1 MDFKSIYT
9 LYWNKIFRLC
19 LGYVNDPDRA
29 KDLAQETFLTVWE
42 KLPSFRQESAL
53 GTWIFRIATNT
64 CLQQIRTERKN
75 HFTELPDDIP
85 QETETNDTSA
95 GDIARLYRFIA
106 ELKEIDRIII
116 SLELEG
122 MNQAEISKVVGL
134 QEGNIRV
141 RIHRIKEKLNEKFKK
156 NGRQ

>member
-9 LYWNKIFRLC
+9 LYWDKIFRLC
-19 LGYVNDPDRA
+19 LGYINDPDRA

-42 KLPSFRQESAL
+42 KLPSFRQEAAL
-53 GTWIFRIATNT
+53 STWIFRIATNT
-64 CLQQIRTERKN
+64 CLQQIRAERKN
-75 HFTELPDDIP
+75 HFTELTDDLP
-85 QETETNDTSA
+85 QEMQSTETMA
-95 GDIARLYRFIA
+95 GDIAMLYRFIA